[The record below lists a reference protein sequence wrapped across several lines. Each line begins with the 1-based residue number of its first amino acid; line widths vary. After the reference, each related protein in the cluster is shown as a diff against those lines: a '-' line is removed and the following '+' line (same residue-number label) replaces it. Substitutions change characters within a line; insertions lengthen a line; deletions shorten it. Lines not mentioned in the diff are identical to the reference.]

1 VAPVEDATVVLAGEF
16 LCSGD
21 RCPAEGGTMEG
32 GRFKFVGLEAF
43 RAFK

>member
-1 VAPVEDATVVLAGEF
+1 VAPAVAVPVLAGEF

-21 RCPAEGGTMEG
+21 RCPDELTMGG
-32 GRFKFVGLEAF
+32 GRFKFVGLDAF